1 MERLS
6 RRRPCY
12 VCWPT
17 GRKAAPMAIHP
28 TAIVD
33 PTARIAESA
42 EVGPYSIVGADVE
55 FGARTQIKGHV
66 FMEGPLWIGEDNVF
80 FPYSTV
86 GVAPQDLKYAGERSA
101 TRIGHRNRIREFVT
115 IHRGTEGGGMLTSI
129 GDDNLLMAYVHI
141 AHDSRVGS
149 HIVLANAVTFGGH
162 VIVEDWAVIGGSA
175 GVHQFCRV
183 GRHAIVG
190 GYSVITRDVLPF
202 SNTVTARE
210 AKVFGANATGLE
222 RRGFSAETVDA
233 LHKAFR
239 LLTRAG
245 LNTSQA
251 VARIREE
258 IPGSGEVEELL
269 AFIEASERG
278 VIK

>member
-1 MERLS
+1 M
-6 RRRPCY
+6 P
-12 VCWPT
+12 
-17 GRKAAPMAIHP
+17 IHP

-33 PTARIAESA
+33 AGARIADSA
-42 EVGPYSIVGADVE
+42 EIGPFSIIGADVSIA
-55 FGARTQIKGHV
+55 ARTRVMAHV
-66 FMEGPLWIGEDNVF
+66 FMEGPLEIGEDNVF

-86 GVAPQDLKYAGERSA
+86 GVAPQDLKYHGERSA

-162 VIVEDWAVIGGSA
+162 VVVEDWAVIGGST
-175 GVHQFCRV
+175 GVHQYCRV

-202 SNTVTARE
+202 SNTVTSRE
-210 AKVFGANATGLE
+210 AKVFGENAIGLQ
-222 RRGFSAETVDA
+222 RRGFSSEAISA

-239 LLTRAG
+239 LLSHSG
-245 LNTSQA
+245 LNTTQA
-251 VARIREE
+251 LEKIDVEVAPVAEVRELV
-258 IPGSGEVEELL
+258 G
-269 AFIEASERG
+269 FIKAAERG
-278 VIK
+278 FIK